1 MNFKNFK
8 CKNCGTLIT
17 KISDMNVFG
26 LGTVYKN
33 YTFDGKDFTEDQDT
47 AFESS
52 GVMYLITF
60 ECVHCEKQITQVECI
75 DLNIEEAIEKL
86 SKKEVE

>member
-1 MNFKNFK
+1 
-8 CKNCGTLIT
+8 
-17 KISDMNVFG
+17 MNVFG

-60 ECVHCEKQITQVECI
+60 ECKNCEKQITQVETM
-75 DLNIEEAIEKL
+75 DLDINEALTKL
-86 SKKEVE
+86 FNEGDRR